1 VLLLGKLSSQLKA
14 RIQTDT
20 SRRRH
25 WLESNVDR
33 LALTFGR
40 PVLGVHNKT
49 SVPTILQITSQL
61 LTTSSNGILFDIIQ
75 CLIQRNFNYATQDIR
90 DCYKVVKE
98 TLYRPEF
105 SKIVFILHS
114 QGGIEGGMII
124 DWLLQELPQDLLAK
138 LEVYTFGNAANHF
151 NNPHLHLLS
160 QHAALSH
167 PCAVSTTKTTTQ
179 VHYHDPLANNA
190 NATVEAPL
198 QPNTTKSSHQSS
210 SSGKTIRYIEHYAHS
225 SDFVARW
232 GVLHFICNFSL
243 APTAPRYMGRVFERP
258 GKGHQFNQHYLDNM
272 FPLKKSLAAH
282 SGIGGSGFEGA
293 SDRSEFMDSV
303 VELGKDGDR
312 DRDERESL
320 EMSYC
325 GAHGE
330 PLSGDE
336 EATLIRDMS
345 PVSPSSTL
353 YALRRDFTNGRGFT
367 HGEVNGV
374 QKKEKFKVKDLS
386 RLWLYRNGGSPK
398 LDEVD
403 VGISRIATV

>member
-1 VLLLGKLSSQLKA
+1 M
-14 RIQTDT
+14 
-20 SRRRH
+20 
-25 WLESNVDR
+25 
-33 LALTFGR
+33 
-40 PVLGVHNKT
+40 
-49 SVPTILQITSQL
+49 
-61 LTTSSNGILFDIIQ
+61 
-75 CLIQRNFNYATQDIR
+75 
-90 DCYKVVKE
+90 KE
-98 TLYRPEF
+98 TLYKPEF
-105 SKIVFILHS
+105 SKVVFILHS

-124 DWLLQELPQDLLAK
+124 DWLLQELPQDLLVK

-167 PCAVSTTKTTTQ
+167 PAAVSTTKTTTQ
-179 VHYHDPLANNA
+179 VHYHDPLAINENYA
-190 NATVEAPL
+190 VQGSL
-198 QPNTTKSSHQSS
+198 QPNTTKSSRQSS

-272 FPLKKSLAAH
+272 FPLKKS
-282 SGIGGSGFEGA
+282 SKTNGGIGGSGFEAA
-293 SDRSEFMDSV
+293 SDQSEFMDSV
-303 VELGKDGDR
+303 IELGKDGDR
-312 DRDERESL
+312 NHDEREGL
-320 EMSYC
+320 ELSYC
-325 GAHGE
+325 GAHGG
-330 PLSGDE
+330 PLSENE

-353 YALRRDFTNGRGFT
+353 NALRQDFTNGRGFT
-367 HGEVNGV
+367 NGDLNGV
-374 QKKEKFKVKDLS
+374 QKKEKFTVKDLS

-403 VGISRIATV
+403 VGIARIATI

>member
-1 VLLLGKLSSQLKA
+1 
-14 RIQTDT
+14 
-20 SRRRH
+20 
-25 WLESNVDR
+25 
-33 LALTFGR
+33 
-40 PVLGVHNKT
+40 
-49 SVPTILQITSQL
+49 
-61 LTTSSNGILFDIIQ
+61 
-75 CLIQRNFNYATQDIR
+75 
-90 DCYKVVKE
+90 
-98 TLYRPEF
+98 
-105 SKIVFILHS
+105 
-114 QGGIEGGMII
+114 MII

-167 PCAVSTTKTTTQ
+167 PTAVSTTKTTTQ
-179 VHYHDPLANNA
+179 VHYHDPLVNGGNDVVHVA
-190 NATVEAPL
+190 
-198 QPNTTKSSHQSS
+198 QPNTVKSSRQSS

-272 FPLKKSLAAH
+272 FPLKKSPELKDGK
-282 SGIGGSGFEGA
+282 SKGGIGGSGFEGA
-293 SDRSEFMDSV
+293 VDDCEFMNSV
-303 VELGKDGDR
+303 VELGRDGDR
-312 DRDERESL
+312 KEDEREGF

-325 GAHGE
+325 GAQGE
-330 PLSGDE
+330 PLSAGE

-353 YALRRDFTNGRGFT
+353 NAIRGGFKNGRGMTNGTNGNGMQKTKFT
-367 HGEVNGV
+367 
-374 QKKEKFKVKDLS
+374 VKDLS

-398 LDEVD
+398 LNEVD
-403 VGISRIATV
+403 VGIARMATI